1 MDIINAYGV
10 SGREYKIRELIED
23 ELKKMN
29 LAYIVDNMGNV
40 MVNIGSNDGEKFM
53 ICSHMD
59 KRGIIVNFIEDDGK
73 IRFGALGEYKPKEMK
88 GQLVQFQNGCVGTII
103 MEKEDGDIDDSY
115 IDASFKSRE
124 DALNLVREGETG
136 EFRGAVYL
144 QGEYVKAP
152 SLDNRVGCYA
162 LIKALKDMND
172 EGQLTNIKANVTIA
186 FTTQHHLG
194 SRGAKNAVYSVAP
207 DKCIVLDLENDE
219 KIKLDDGILVRTM
232 DLNLIMHHEME
243 ELIETVCKSNN
254 LEVKRIVSDMPSDG
268 GIIQKEGKGCKTAV
282 VSIPVKDLY
291 KSEETVSMKD
301 ITKLISFIKNIV
313 NI

>member
-1 MDIINAYGV
+1 MEIINAYGV
-10 SGREYKIRELIED
+10 SGREYKIRDLIKD

-29 LAYIVDNMGNV
+29 LAYDVDNMGNL
-40 MVNIGSNDGEKFM
+40 MVNIGSKDGEKLM

-73 IRFGALGEYKPKEMK
+73 IRFGALGEFKPKELK
-88 GQLVQFQNGCVGTII
+88 GQLVQFQNGFVGTIV
-103 MEKEDGDIDDSY
+103 MEKEDGDINDSY
-115 IDASFKSRE
+115 IDVSVKSRE

-136 EFRGAVYL
+136 EFKGVVYL

-152 SLDNRVGCYA
+152 NLDNRVGCYA
-162 LIKALKDMND
+162 LIKALKDMNK
-172 EGQLTNIKANVTIA
+172 EGQLTNIKGNVTIA

-194 SRGAKNAVYSVAP
+194 SRGAKNVVYSVEP
-207 DKCIVLDLENDE
+207 DKCVVLDLENDE
-219 KIKLDDGILVRTM
+219 KVKLDDGILVRIM

-243 ELIETVCKSNN
+243 ELIENMCKNNN

-282 VSIPVKDLY
+282 VSVPVKDLY
-291 KSEETVSMKD
+291 KAEETVSMKD
-301 ITKLISFIKNIV
+301 INKLVSFIRNIINV
-313 NI
+313 